1 MKKHALWFSFFL
13 IILALLL
20 SACGLKATPTPKP
33 TPVVPA
39 SSGGESNTNGETEA
53 APPTESGPQVPEDVP
68 VIPGAYKLQVLRHG
82 TQVIYQVDGAI
93 DEVLSFYQQELD
105 KLGWQMAGPPDSA
118 VGSIATMLRQN
129 EAGDKLS
136 INMQYNPLGNF
147 VTINI
152 AVVRAAEK

>member
-1 MKKHALWFSFFL
+1 MKKHTLTALIL
-13 IILALLL
+13 LLALLL
-20 SACGLKATPTPKP
+20 GACGLKATPTPKP

-39 SSGGESNTNGETEA
+39 GGESSGGESGGETAEA
-53 APPTESGPQVPEDVP
+53 APTTNGLQVPEDVP
-68 VIPGAYKLQVLRHG
+68 IMPGAYKLQVLRHG
-82 TQVIYQVDGAI
+82 TQIVYQVDGSI
-93 DEVLSFYQQELD
+93 DDVLSFYQTELE

-136 INMQYNPLGNF
+136 INMQHNPLGNF
-147 VTINI
+147 VSINI